1 LPIAVQTISWV
12 LIALSLLLAGRLA
25 MTAYRQKSLPE
36 ALMAG
41 FFAGGAAGYSALM
54 LTVSLGMAREGA
66 ETARNIGNVAFLMPH
81 IAVVVFTARVFRPNV
96 AWARVLA
103 AVLVVGTVGTLIAG
117 HALSAHYGTEEYVN
131 TLAGVFLFW
140 VGFGVRTVAFG
151 WASLE
156 ALIYYRSARKR
167 AAIGIGDPLVANRF
181 LLWSL
186 WSGMAVIMTFLRVT
200 ANALADPAAEVPHD
214 PMWIVFGQ
222 IVASLVCAASV
233 YLTFAAPRFYRE
245 WVIRAYQS

>member
-1 LPIAVQTISWV
+1 MPIALQTLSW
-12 LIALSLLLAGRLA
+12 ALVGLTLLLAGKLA

-36 ALMAG
+36 ALMSS
-41 FFAGGAAGYSALM
+41 FFVGGAAGYSALM
-54 LTVSLGMAREGA
+54 LTVSLGMSREGA
-66 ETARNIGNVAFLMPH
+66 TIARDVSNVAFLIPH

-103 AVLVVGTVGTLIAG
+103 IVLCVGTVGTLIAN
-117 HALSAHYGTEEYVN
+117 HALSAHYSIEGYPK
-131 TLAGVFLFW
+131 TLAGVSLFW
-140 VGFGVRTVAFG
+140 VGFIVRALTFG

-167 AAIGIGDPLVANRF
+167 VAIGIGDPLVTNRF

-186 WSGMAVIMTFLRVT
+186 WSGMAVIMTVLRVT
-200 ANALADPAAEVPHD
+200 ATAMADPTAEDPHD
-214 PMWIVFGQ
+214 PLWIVVGQ

-233 YLTFAAPRFYRE
+233 WLTFAAPRFYRDR
-245 WVIRAYQS
+245 VMRAYQS